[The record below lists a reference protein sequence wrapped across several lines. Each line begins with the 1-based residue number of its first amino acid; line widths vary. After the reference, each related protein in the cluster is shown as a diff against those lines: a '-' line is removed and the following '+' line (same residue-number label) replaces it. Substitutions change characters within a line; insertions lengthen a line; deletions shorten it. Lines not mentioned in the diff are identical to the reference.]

1 MKSIILDYKQH
12 YSFRERALLWLLGNV
27 VEVHARVYSNREP
40 WKLSTEDL
48 ARYLQGTLGRE
59 LHIFL
64 KDEQLQPVPKIERH
78 DAFHILFGFA
88 TTLNDEAA
96 MQYFL
101 VGNGK
106 ISPFGLATTIFTG
119 LVMPDRWSD
128 FSFHYKRGKAARS
141 IANWDFKEL
150 LNENFEDLRSYIF
163 NRPFNNPALLNKIAK
178 FG

>member
-1 MKSIILDYKQH
+1 MKPIIIDYKQH
-12 YSFRERALLWLLGNV
+12 YSLRDRTLLWLLGNV
-27 VEVHARVYSNREP
+27 VEVHARVYSKRASWNLTR
-40 WKLSTEDL
+40 EDL
-48 ARYLQGTLGRE
+48 AHYPQGTLGKH
-59 LHIFL
+59 LAVFL
-64 KDEQLQPVPKIERH
+64 ENEQLQPVPKIERH
-78 DAFHILFGFA
+78 DAFHILFGFE

-119 LVMPDRWSD
+119 LVMPDQWR
-128 FSFHYKRGKAARS
+128 SFRHHYKRGRLSRS

-150 LNENFEDLRSYIF
+150 LNDDFEDIRHYIF
-163 NRPFNNPALLNKIAK
+163 KEPVANTTLVEKLAA